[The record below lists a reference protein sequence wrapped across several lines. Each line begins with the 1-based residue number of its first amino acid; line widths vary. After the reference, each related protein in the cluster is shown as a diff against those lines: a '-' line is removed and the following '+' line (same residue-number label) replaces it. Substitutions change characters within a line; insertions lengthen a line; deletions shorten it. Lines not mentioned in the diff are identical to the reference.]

1 MRARLLAVPFAMA
14 LLGGVVTGCSGGS
27 ERTRPSEAPPRV
39 EVVAAFYPL
48 AFAAERIGGDR
59 VHVRDLT
66 PKGAEPH
73 DLEPTATQVDALD
86 DAALV
91 IVMGRGFQP
100 SVEKA
105 TAKRS
110 KATVRVLD
118 VVVQER
124 GDVADEGGKS
134 GIDPHIWLD
143 PVLMKQIAT
152 AVLGGLVDADPAG
165 KATYTKNA
173 SALYSDLDGL
183 DGDYRSG
190 LTSCA
195 RKEIVTS
202 HEAFGRMAARYGLR
216 QEGITGRSPDAE
228 PDPRRL
234 AELADL
240 VKREGVTTIF
250 TEDLVS
256 PELAQTL
263 SRETGATTEVLSPLE
278 VLTGDTPGAD
288 YFTVMHDN
296 LAKLRAALGCS

>member
-1 MRARLLAVPFAMA
+1 MRARLLAVPIAIA
-14 LLGGVVTGCSGGS
+14 VLAAVVTGCSGGS
-27 ERTRPSEAPPRV
+27 ETTSEVGRPSV

-105 TAKRS
+105 AAKRS
-110 KATVRVLD
+110 TPTVRVLD
-118 VVVQER
+118 AVVQER
-124 GDVADEGGKS
+124 GNVADEGGGT

-143 PVLMKQIAT
+143 PVLMKQIVT
-152 AVLGGLVDADPAG
+152 AVLDGLLEADPAG
-165 KATYTKNA
+165 KAVYTKNA
-173 SALYSDLDGL
+173 SALEADLDGL
-183 DGDYRSG
+183 DGDYRTG
-190 LTSCA
+190 LTGCSRQA
-195 RKEIVTS
+195 IVTS

-216 QEGITGRSPDAE
+216 QEGITGLSPDAE

-234 AELADL
+234 AELVDL
-240 VKREGVTTIF
+240 VKQEGVATIF

-278 VLTGDTPGAD
+278 VLTRDTPGAD
-288 YFTVMHDN
+288 YFTVMRDN
-296 LAKLRAALGCS
+296 LAKLRAALGCQ

>member
-1 MRARLLAVPFAMA
+1 MLLRARLLVPLAIAVVAA
-14 LLGGVVTGCSGGS
+14 VVTGCSGGS
-27 ERTRPSEAPPRV
+27 EMTSEVGASRV

-105 TAKRS
+105 AAKRS
-110 KATVRVLD
+110 TPTVRVLD
-118 VVVQER
+118 AVVQER
-124 GDVADEGGKS
+124 GSVADEGGGS

-143 PVLMKQIAT
+143 PVLMKQIVT
-152 AVLGGLVDADPAG
+152 AVLDGLVEADPAG
-165 KATYTKNA
+165 KAVYTKNA
-173 SALYSDLDGL
+173 SALEADLDGL
-183 DGDYRSG
+183 DGDYRTG
-190 LTSCA
+190 LTGCA
-195 RKEIVTS
+195 RQEIVTS

-216 QEGITGRSPDAE
+216 QEGITGLSPDAE

-240 VKREGVTTIF
+240 VKKEGVTTIF

-278 VLTGDTPGAD
+278 VLTGDAPGAD
-288 YFTVMHDN
+288 YFTVMRDN
-296 LAKLRAALGCS
+296 LAKLRAALGCP